1 MGNLRFFNM
10 LLCSLV
16 LLASSAH
23 AQKLKTSPFQQV
35 EVPRTV
41 MSQLNALVHEED
53 KTAAT
58 ENPMYITNLLATNDI
73 QYKDGIYYFRVM
85 SPHALGRIFI
95 TYKGQATVFKSL
107 EVNGLLQEYLAF
119 LSKSE
124 LPDKVKID
132 YLKAIS
138 IHLERQYKAEQH

>member
-1 MGNLRFFNM
+1 
-10 LLCSLV
+10 
-16 LLASSAH
+16 
-23 AQKLKTSPFQQV
+23 
-35 EVPRTV
+35 
-41 MSQLNALVHEED
+41 
-53 KTAAT
+53 
-58 ENPMYITNLLATNDI
+58 MYITNLLATNDI